1 MASTTDTR
9 PQRVLQLVHKSD
21 WDGLLRY
28 LAGGNRRGELSERNE
43 NGMLP
48 LHEALSSRA
57 PLQVIQA
64 LIYAYLEG
72 ARTVDSGGRLPLH
85 WALET
90 QAPMEVVQALMDAY
104 PEGVRTQDGNGSLP
118 LHEGACS
125 HNQASLE
132 VVRALLDAYPE
143 GVQTTDRDGFLPLHW
158 AGGTP
163 DSKVEVVRALLN
175 AYPEGVR
182 TQGNDGW
189 LPLHFAT
196 EGLAPVEVIRVL
208 LEAYPEAVHIQNNEG
223 GQKPGRMSIHDDE
236 HLPHLFDDHPRVHVM
251 LSLARANHLPSRPW
265 TPQTHFILR
274 GIAACVP
281 DTGASAFIDAHILRV
296 RTLVLAMHRLG
307 VPSALAPLLAS
318 RVFLADMAEP
328 S

>member
-1 MASTTDTR
+1 MAHAHLL
-9 PQRVLQLVHKSD
+9 VLHRD
-21 WDGLLRY
+21 WDGMLRY
-28 LAGGNRRGELSERNE
+28 LAGGNRRDELREWNE
-43 NGMLP
+43 WGMLP

-64 LIYAYLEG
+64 LIDAYPEG
-72 ARTVDSGGRLPLH
+72 ARAASLGGGRLPLH
-85 WALET
+85 RAAMH
-90 QAPMEVVQALMDAY
+90 QAPVEVVQALMDAY
-104 PEGVRTQDGNGSLP
+104 PEGAQMADSGGRLP
-118 LHEGACS
+118 LHWAAEM
-125 HNQASLE
+125 QAPVE
-132 VVRALLDAYPE
+132 VVFALLDAYPE
-143 GVQTTDRDGFLPLHW
+143 GARTAGNGGRLPLHG

-163 DSKVEVVRALLN
+163 DSKVEVVQALLN

-182 TQGNDGW
+182 TQDNDGW
-189 LPLHFAT
+189 LPLHLAA
-196 EGLAPVEVIRVL
+196 EGTAPVEVIRVL

-223 GQKPGRMSIHDDE
+223 QKPGRTSVGDGDD
-236 HLPHLFDDHPRVHVM
+236 LPHLFDHPRIHMM

-281 DTGASAFIDAHILRV
+281 DTDTSAFIDAHVLRV

-318 RVFLADMAEP
+318 RVFLADMQEP